1 MPYILI
7 TAAVICVAVISYAII
22 LTVRNGRST
31 RRRTD
36 AAPSVARAAYVPL
49 FLETF
54 KDLCRDID
62 TKAVKRG
69 ELYYCL
75 ERYFQENG
83 IELFGKDGS
92 ASQRRR
98 TVKEEAIR
106 EELDDVDFD
115 LLEISVSL
123 YSETGFDP
131 PSKSKRDDFIISL
144 MDMAWELSILGY
156 RKTDPNHTFSV
167 SYRKIRPMINYYIF
181 GERLHGKVQS
191 EGDRISLTYRD
202 MTPSE
207 RIFRCS
213 ELLAMLITLS
223 VGIAAG
229 SLGKKPYD
237 LGISSPYIGKERDRS
252 TLTDSIISN

>member
-1 MPYILI
+1 MPYILL
-7 TAAVICVAVISYAII
+7 TAAVICAAVTSYII
-22 LTVRNGRST
+22 IFTARN
-31 RRRTD
+31 RRGPQRHDNAASRTTH
-36 AAPSVARAAYVPL
+36 ATLESL
-49 FLETF
+49 FLNSF

-62 TKAVKRG
+62 TRAVKRG

-75 ERYFQENG
+75 EQYFHENG

-92 ASQRRR
+92 ASQRRQ

-115 LLEISVSL
+115 LLEFSTPPL
-123 YSETGFDP
+123 SELRYDP
-131 PSKSKRDDFIISL
+131 PCKDERDSFIISL

-156 RKTDPNHTFSV
+156 RQTDPNHTFSV

-181 GERLHGKVQS
+181 GERLHGKAQDG
-191 EGDRISLTYRD
+191 GDRISLTDRD

-223 VGIAAG
+223 LGIACS
-229 SLGKKPYD
+229 SLGKEACD
-237 LGISSPYIGKERDRS
+237 IGVISPYLGKWRATAAR
-252 TLTDSIISN
+252 

>member
-7 TAAVICVAVISYAII
+7 TAAVICAAVVSYAII
-22 LTVRNGRST
+22 LTVRKARST
-31 RRRTD
+31 GRRTD
-36 AAPSVARAAYVPL
+36 AAPSVARAAYAPL

-62 TKAVKRG
+62 TKSVKRG

-75 ERYFQENG
+75 ERYYHENG

-115 LLEISVSL
+115 LLEISL
-123 YSETGFDP
+123 PPFSETGFDL
-131 PSKSKRDDFIISL
+131 PSKNERDDFIISL

-156 RKTDPNHTFSV
+156 RQTDSNHTFSV

-181 GERLHGKVQS
+181 GERLHGKAQS
-191 EGDRISLTYRD
+191 VDDRTSLTYSD

-223 VGIAAG
+223 LGIASAG
-229 SLGKKPYD
+229 LGKEPCD
-237 LGISSPYIGKERDRS
+237 MGVSSPYIGKGRATAAR
-252 TLTDSIISN
+252 